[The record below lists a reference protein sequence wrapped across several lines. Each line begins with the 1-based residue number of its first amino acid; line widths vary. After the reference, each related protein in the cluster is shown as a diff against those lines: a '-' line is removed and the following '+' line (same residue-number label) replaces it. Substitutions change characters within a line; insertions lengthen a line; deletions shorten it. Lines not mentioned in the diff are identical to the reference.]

1 MKTKTVKAL
10 FVAVTILSLAV
21 SLYGETVLAI
31 NGENTYVYTNN
42 VVLKDSELNIKPA
55 IAELKDM
62 EISAEEIK
70 IAREI
75 KEEIEEVPEEP
86 IVYDGM
92 TLDQLAEKLNRSLN
106 STIAGQGHAFAT
118 YSVELGVDP
127 YLAVAI
133 VLHETGCK
141 WNCSSLT
148 RNCYNVGGMK
158 GGSSSK
164 CNGGSYARFSSLD
177 EGIKAYMNNLHRNY
191 VSKGLT
197 TANAMGPKY
206 AASESWA
213 SKVNA
218 YIESIKAN

>member
-1 MKTKTVKAL
+1 MKTKSVKAL

-21 SLYGETVLAI
+21 ALYGETVLAI
-31 NGENTYVYTNN
+31 NSENTYVSTNN
-42 VVLKDSELNIKPA
+42 VVLKDSELNIEPA
-55 IAELKDM
+55 IAKPKDF
-62 EISAEEIK
+62 EAAIEEMK
-70 IAREI
+70 EAKESEI
-75 KEEIEEVPEEP
+75 KEEIEEIPEDP

-92 TLDQLAEKLNRSLN
+92 TLEQLAEKLNRSLN
-106 STIAGQGHAFAT
+106 STITGQGHAFAT
-118 YSVELGVDP
+118 YSIELGVDP

-158 GGSSSK
+158 AGGTGR
-164 CNGGSYARFSSLD
+164 CGSYASFPSLE

-206 AASESWA
+206 AASQTWA
-213 SKVNA
+213 SKVNT
-218 YIESIKAN
+218 YIE